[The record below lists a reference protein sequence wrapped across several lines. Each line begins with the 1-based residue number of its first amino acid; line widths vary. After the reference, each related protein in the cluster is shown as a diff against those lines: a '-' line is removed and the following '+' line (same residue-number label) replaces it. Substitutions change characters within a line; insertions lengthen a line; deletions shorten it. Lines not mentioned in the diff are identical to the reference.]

1 MPEQKPKILIV
12 EDEPSLRTILK
23 KLLAKKGY
31 EIDTVSDGN
40 LALKKLHETDY
51 ALAIMDIKMPGLSGL
66 EILESLKKEKIP
78 VYCII
83 MTAQDTMRN
92 AVDAMKKGAYDYIT
106 KPFELDEMEMIVAKA
121 IEARRLADEVKEL
134 RQGSVTTY
142 DKEAKIVGASKT
154 VKEIYKTIGKLAVN
168 DVAVL
173 ITGESGT
180 GKELV
185 AKAIHQNSPR
195 AHNPF
200 IAVNCAAIPREL
212 LESELFGYR
221 KGAFTGAEENRAG
234 FFEMANKG
242 TLFLDEI
249 GDLPLNLQAKLLR
262 ILQDKEVQ
270 RLGATETKTIDV
282 RILAAT
288 NQNLEKLVKAKGF
301 REDLFFRLNVI
312 PFHLPP
318 LRERIEDVPLLTEH
332 FLNRLAKDLETARK
346 SITPEAMG
354 LLKQYNWPG
363 NIRELENVIKRA
375 AILSGN
381 ENLNVEDF
389 SFFLGKKGEAVGKE
403 LEDMGLEQ
411 VIEARLNS
419 FVQRTKDLE
428 MSNLYETI
436 IQMAER
442 PLLRLILKQTKY
454 NQIRAA
460 KLLGINRN
468 TLRKKIKELK
478 ITIKDEA

>member
-1 MPEQKPKILIV
+1 
-12 EDEPSLRTILK
+12 
-23 KLLAKKGY
+23 
-31 EIDTVSDGN
+31 
-40 LALKKLHETDY
+40 
-51 ALAIMDIKMPGLSGL
+51 
-66 EILESLKKEKIP
+66 
-78 VYCII
+78 
-83 MTAQDTMRN
+83 
-92 AVDAMKKGAYDYIT
+92 
-106 KPFELDEMEMIVAKA
+106 
-121 IEARRLADEVKEL
+121 
-134 RQGSVTTY
+134 
-142 DKEAKIVGASKT
+142 
-154 VKEIYKTIGKLAVN
+154 
-168 DVAVL
+168 
-173 ITGESGT
+173 
-180 GKELV
+180 
-185 AKAIHQNSPR
+185 
-195 AHNPF
+195 
-200 IAVNCAAIPREL
+200 
-212 LESELFGYR
+212 
-221 KGAFTGAEENRAG
+221 
-234 FFEMANKG
+234 
-242 TLFLDEI
+242 
-249 GDLPLNLQAKLLR
+249 LR